1 MTARTIP
8 EWIGKTPDKPFP
20 PRVRLRILL
29 RQDGRCALCQA
40 KIIGSFVCDH
50 VVALINGGENR
61 ESNGQAICRDCD
73 KAKTAADVAV
83 KAKTASMAKAA
94 HGLKTKSP
102 SRWPPKGSRPVQWW
116 KNRNEERRT

>member
-1 MTARTIP
+1 MTRSLP
-8 EWIGKTPDKPFP
+8 EWIGKTPDVPFP

-29 RQDGRCALCQA
+29 RQDGRCALCPC

-50 VVALINGGENR
+50 KVALINGGENR

-83 KAKTASMAKAA
+83 KAKTADMAKAA
-94 HGLKTKSP
+94 HGLKK
-102 SRWPPKGSRPVQWW
+102 PKTIIPGSKASGW
-116 KNRNEERRT
+116 KHKMDGTWERRT